1 MAAGPKVL
9 YEFGPFRVDPEKQ
22 ILLRGSQPV
31 AITPKTFDTLLILVR
46 HSREVVS
53 KNDLMNELW
62 PDAFVEEANL
72 SQNIFMLRRV
82 LGDTPEDRRYIV
94 TLPGKGYRF
103 VADVRT
109 INQDG
114 EDVVVASRSRS
125 QIVIEHSDSSS
136 GEILSTTPANVD
148 GKSVWKSFAVI
159 GAVAA
164 LLAAAMVLYLHH
176 PRAVAL
182 GEKDT
187 VLIGDFTNTTADPV
201 FDDALRQGL
210 EIQLA
215 QSPFLSLI
223 SEKRIREALQLMG
236 QPADAQLTPE
246 MARQV
251 CERTGAAAVLQGLI
265 ASLGSQYVLGLRATN
280 CRTGDILADE
290 QAQAARKEDVLNAL
304 TRMTTRLR
312 SQLGESLGTLEKH
325 DTTLAEATTP
335 SLEALKAYTM
345 AEKIHV
351 SAGPAAA
358 LPLYSRAI
366 GIDPNFAMAYLR
378 QGSAYGEI
386 GESDLSAQSTTKA
399 YELRGRASAREY
411 FFLSLTYDF
420 RVSGNLEKA
429 QRTCESWTQT
439 YPREMQPHGF
449 LSTIYLILGRYERAV
464 NEASK
469 AIELDREF
477 PIGYVNLAT
486 AYQNLDRLNEAEN
499 ILHLASERKLRFP
512 DFAVLRYN
520 VAFLRGDNPGMERE
534 VGLAQ
539 REDVAQD
546 LISANQAYVL
556 AYSGHSHQARIIS
569 QRAEDLAHQAGDKER
584 EALFIAGAAVR
595 EALFGNAS
603 DARTRAAAAVA
614 RSKDR
619 EVEYGAALALAISG
633 DSSRSEAIVN
643 DLEKRF
649 PEDTSVRFNYLPTVR
664 GLLAVMR
671 GQPTKAVELLEA
683 AVPNE
688 LGTPRSTIHGYFG
701 ALYPIYA
708 RGEAYLAAGQGHEA
722 AVEFQKILDHRG
734 IVVSDPIG
742 ALAHL
747 QMGRACALAGD
758 KSGAASAYADFLSLW
773 KDADPDLPIYNAA
786 KAEYAKLQ

>member
-182 GEKDT
+182 DEKDT

-201 FDDALRQGL
+201 FDDTLRQGL

-351 SAGPAAA
+351 STGPAAA

-399 YELRGRASAREY
+399 YELRGQPVLGST
-411 FFLSLTYDF
+411 FFF
-420 RVSGNLEKA
+420 RLLM
-429 QRTCESWTQT
+429 T
-439 YPREMQPHGF
+439 
-449 LSTIYLILGRYERAV
+449 
-464 NEASK
+464 
-469 AIELDREF
+469 
-477 PIGYVNLAT
+477 
-486 AYQNLDRLNEAEN
+486 
-499 ILHLASERKLRFP
+499 
-512 DFAVLRYN
+512 
-520 VAFLRGDNPGMERE
+520 
-534 VGLAQ
+534 
-539 REDVAQD
+539 
-546 LISANQAYVL
+546 
-556 AYSGHSHQARIIS
+556 
-569 QRAEDLAHQAGDKER
+569 
-584 EALFIAGAAVR
+584 
-595 EALFGNAS
+595 FG
-603 DARTRAAAAVA
+603 
-614 RSKDR
+614 
-619 EVEYGAALALAISG
+619 
-633 DSSRSEAIVN
+633 
-643 DLEKRF
+643 
-649 PEDTSVRFNYLPTVR
+649 
-664 GLLAVMR
+664 
-671 GQPTKAVELLEA
+671 
-683 AVPNE
+683 
-688 LGTPRSTIHGYFG
+688 
-701 ALYPIYA
+701 
-708 RGEAYLAAGQGHEA
+708 
-722 AVEFQKILDHRG
+722 
-734 IVVSDPIG
+734 
-742 ALAHL
+742 
-747 QMGRACALAGD
+747 
-758 KSGAASAYADFLSLW
+758 
-773 KDADPDLPIYNAA
+773 
-786 KAEYAKLQ
+786 